1 MSQRESWPG
10 EKPDISEVEEEVEDA
25 ESEVEEAYEDDGE
38 PELHEHEHP
47 DDGIE
52 IPEDVELLEGE
63 VRSSR
68 RGIGIVLA
76 RTSPETAN
84 ALLQAA
90 FDELSS
96 AGVGREHVAVMLVPG
111 AF

>member
-10 EKPDISEVEEEVEDA
+10 EQPDISDVEDEVEEA
-25 ESEVEEAYEDDGE
+25 ESEVEEAYGDVGEE
-38 PELHEHEHP
+38 PELHEHAHP

-63 VRSSR
+63 VRSGR

-76 RTSPETAN
+76 RTTPETAN

-90 FDELSS
+90 LGELAT
-96 AGVGREHVAVMLVPG
+96 AG
-111 AF
+111 